1 MVPSVATISVAARGQ
16 ANTPALDPVL
26 QFGSCGVVVEVA
38 AETLRFDDVFS
49 RTGFEFRVEARKEAI
64 TECGRD
70 VLGEIVAEPNDELS
84 GRHRIFVIDDAGD
97 LDHLGRQQ
105 W

>member
-1 MVPSVATISVAARGQ
+1 MISVAARGQ
-16 ANTPALDPVL
+16 ANTPALDPVP
-26 QFGSCGVVVEVA
+26 QFSSCGVAVEVA
-38 AETLRFDDVFS
+38 GETLRFDDVFS

-70 VLGEIVAEPNDELS
+70 VLGEVVAEPNDELS

-105 W
+105 R

>member
-1 MVPSVATISVAARGQ
+1 
-16 ANTPALDPVL
+16 
-26 QFGSCGVVVEVA
+26 
-38 AETLRFDDVFS
+38 
-49 RTGFEFRVEARKEAI
+49 
-64 TECGRD
+64 